1 MPPEP
6 FLHLL
11 PNDFCQK
18 TSWICAYNKL
28 QNNSYKDAHE
38 HMTMKY
44 TSLAENHQGANVHT
58 NNYLNTVEQYHV
70 SYINEVFTP
79 LQFKKYYLHRGSTAR
94 ITTIA
99 FSDLHFIQYLL
110 YLKRRARAHN
120 LSNLVIHVVQE
131 ALLKFSHCTNIVHA
145 FKLYE
150 TEILLII
157 NTGSCHCFAALI
169 YVKTR
174 GYIKQFLWYWFF
186 F

>member
-58 NNYLNTVEQYHV
+58 NNYLNTVEHYHV

-110 YLKRRARAHN
+110 YLKRRTRAHN
-120 LSNLVIHVVQE
+120 LPNLVIHVVQE
-131 ALLKFSHCTNIVHA
+131 VFLKFSQCTNNKPFWNFHTVQ
-145 FKLYE
+145 
-150 TEILLII
+150 II
-157 NTGSCHCFAALI
+157 CI
-169 YVKTR
+169 
-174 GYIKQFLWYWFF
+174 
-186 F
+186 